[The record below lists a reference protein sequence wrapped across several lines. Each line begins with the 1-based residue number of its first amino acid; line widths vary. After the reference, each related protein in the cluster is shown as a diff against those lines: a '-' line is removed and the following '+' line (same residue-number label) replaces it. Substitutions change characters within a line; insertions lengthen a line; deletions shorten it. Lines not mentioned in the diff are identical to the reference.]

1 VDESK
6 LQAVKDSLD
15 DPSKIYGSPE
25 DNTNAL
31 KALEA
36 IELSESQSRDSIVS
50 TIMNNIANIIDV
62 IFTFSVASY
71 VHHLN
76 QVPCSCT

>member
-6 LQAVKDSLD
+6 LQAVKDSVD

-31 KALEA
+31 KSLSA
-36 IELSESQSRDSIVS
+36 IELSESQSRECIVS
-50 TIMNNIANIIDV
+50 TIMNNITNMLEV
-62 IFTFSVASY
+62 MFIFSMVS
-71 VHHLN
+71 
-76 QVPCSCT
+76 